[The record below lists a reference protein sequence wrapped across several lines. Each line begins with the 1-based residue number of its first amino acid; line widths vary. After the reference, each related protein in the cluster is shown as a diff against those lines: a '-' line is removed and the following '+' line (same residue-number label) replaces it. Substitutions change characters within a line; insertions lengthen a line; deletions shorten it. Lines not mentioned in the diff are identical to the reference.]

1 MVHEMSDTTPS
12 YADLRFEDSWID
24 DLRIRL
30 PYSFNRIEEKK
41 SRHSRHFVLSEPV
54 FLTGGLAAERHNYW
68 RRGNVYYMSGKL
80 LDYHSMSEV
89 TQAYSSLE
97 AVQLVTG
104 GFQTLHHI
112 WPENPVALYN
122 SMQMEK
128 VWGFAQDNILD
139 TERVVM
145 TNVTMAVELCLKA
158 IMTHA
163 NFRETNCFKF
173 NEGHNL
179 SKLYDSLPCRLQAE
193 ITEKSNAFAKG
204 YVAFRTEVE
213 ADIQKIRASHL
224 QQKADRD
231 AIQQAKAEWNQIAKR
246 IRESPYTAFVN
257 DNDPGVDNK
266 YLHEGWFKEAWDQ
279 IKLVEDLADISL
291 YFRYAPEKDK
301 DELPPDLIHWVL
313 LLGRFLYEYLFP
325 VPPPANQGPKFIGQA
340 GRVTT
345 SP

>member
-1 MVHEMSDTTPS
+1 MVHEMNDTTPS

-54 FLTGGLAAERHNYW
+54 FLTGGLAAERHNFW

-80 LDYHSMSEV
+80 LDYHSMTEV
-89 TQAYSSLE
+89 NQAYRTLE
-97 AVQLVTG
+97 AEQLVTG
-104 GFQTLHHI
+104 GFQTLHR
-112 WPENPVALYN
+112 WPSNPFALYN

-139 TERVVM
+139 RERVVM
-145 TNVTMAVELCLKA
+145 TNVTLAVELCLKA
-158 IMTHA
+158 VMTHA

-179 SKLYDSLPCRLQAE
+179 SKLYDSLPSPLRAE
-193 ITEKSNAFAKG
+193 ISEKSHAFAKG

-213 ADIQKIRASHL
+213 ADIRKIWASRF
-224 QQKADRD
+224 QQKADPD
-231 AIQQAKAEWNQIAKR
+231 AILQAKVEWNQIAKR

-257 DNDPGVDNK
+257 DNDPGADDK
-266 YLHEGWFKEAWDQ
+266 YLHEGWFKEALAQ
-279 IKLVEDLADISL
+279 TKLAEKPDDVSI

-325 VPPPANQGPKFIGQA
+325 VPPPANQGPRFIGQA

-345 SP
+345 